1 MTDEVSNKYEDMDGN
16 IGLEIAKTNTSASSF
31 NILTY
36 KHQRSI
42 VEQQWSCKLS
52 KIQKYFTGSY

>member
-1 MTDEVSNKYEDMDGN
+1 
-16 IGLEIAKTNTSASSF
+16 
-31 NILTY
+31 LTY

-52 KIQKYFTGSY
+52 KIQKYFTGSYWQSQLLLCFDSTIVW